1 MADTTRRAIVPQPL
15 PAPVRYPAV
24 SPDGRWLAFSEEDT
38 GAWQL
43 GIMNLATGEEHR
55 LTNGD
60 CNSVTPA
67 WYADSETLVYAM
79 DCGRG
84 LGLTALF
91 RILAVP

>member
-1 MADTTRRAIVPQPL
+1 
-15 PAPVRYPAV
+15 
-24 SPDGRWLAFSEEDT
+24 
-38 GAWQL
+38 
-43 GIMNLATGEEHR
+43 MNLATGEEHR
-55 LTNGD
+55 LTNSD